1 MKANIQASRQG
12 DLVPIWLGLFAAA
25 VSAVGYLREAE
36 ARRGFELR
44 GRAGREARVAAEAE
58 ADTRALLDLC
68 LPRAVLRRLPAPWPL
83 APGPGGP
90 DNPLASAEL
99 ETMEFESVAVL
110 QSDIVGFSAL
120 SARTDPHRLV
130 DALNALFAA
139 CDEIA
144 ERHGVQTLRT
154 AGDSWVGAVGL
165 EGPAGPREVGALLRA
180 ADEMRALYER
190 TRRAADFGEGS
201 GRLVEEPIAARIG
214 VGLGRAAGAVVGTK
228 RWTWELV
235 GPAADD
241 AGEMERT
248 GLPARVHVTAAVA
261 AGAGPGFAFE
271 PRDPDS
277 DSLLLVSC
285 AHGQSPGGG
294 GSPPEAR
301 RPLPENGAD
310 ITGIDVDTGPVP
322 PQRHSK
328 LEA

>member
-1 MKANIQASRQG
+1 MADA
-12 DLVPIWLGLFAAA
+12 DATFALVFAA
-25 VSAVGYLREAE
+25 SVGLLPFWQTQ
-36 ARRGFELR
+36 ARLQFYCATRLLGFELR

-83 APGPGGP
+83 APGP

-190 TRRAADFGEGS
+190 TRVLARRSAPTGGSLRVGPGGDGRGRAADFGEGG

-214 VGLGRAAGAVVGTK
+214 VGLGRAAGAVVGAK

-277 DSLLLVSC
+277 ESLLLVSC
-285 AHGQSPGGG
+285 AQSPGGG
-294 GSPPEAR
+294 GSPSEAR
-301 RPLPENGAD
+301 RPLPENGA
-310 ITGIDVDTGPVP
+310 
-322 PQRHSK
+322 S
-328 LEA
+328 